1 MSENT
6 EPRDELT
13 GMAVAKI
20 MHFSTYDTN
29 DPTVD
34 RYGAVE
40 CTEADDEIV
49 ELAFDLRPGRQRT
62 YLRMNRAD
70 LLRMIEG
77 DR

>member
-1 MSENT
+1 MTNNT
-6 EPRDELT
+6 ERRDELT

-20 MHFSTYDTN
+20 MHFPTRDSD
-29 DPTVD
+29 DPSVD
-34 RYGAVE
+34 RFATVE
-40 CTEADDEIV
+40 CVEATDDIV

-70 LLRMIEG
+70 LERMIGG